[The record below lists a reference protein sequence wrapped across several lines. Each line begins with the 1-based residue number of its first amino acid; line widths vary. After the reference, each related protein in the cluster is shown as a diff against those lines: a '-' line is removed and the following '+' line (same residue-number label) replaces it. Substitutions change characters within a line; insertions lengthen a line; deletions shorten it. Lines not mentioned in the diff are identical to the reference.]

1 MLWVHCL
8 LGFWEVKGEGGQMG
22 TSVKMEK
29 DKKKTTLVPHVSL
42 ALT

>member
-29 DKKKTTLVPHVSL
+29 DKKKKPHWFPMYPSL
-42 ALT
+42 

>member
-29 DKKKTTLVPHVSL
+29 DKKKPHWFPMYPSL
-42 ALT
+42 